1 MIEAAV
7 SAGIALLAATAAF
20 SKHVNTKISD
30 LDSRLDRFELR
41 AAQTYVQKPEYFAA
55 INKLEE
61 HMIRIETKIDKLL
74 L

>member
-1 MIEAAV
+1 M

>member
-1 MIEAAV
+1 M
-7 SAGIALLAATAAF
+7 SAGIAFLAATAAF